1 MGNKEIEF
9 TQKDTMKIQLALDL
23 IELED
28 AKRLVAELGDLIDI
42 IEIGTPMII
51 RYGTEPVTEIRRVCS
66 QKKVLA
72 DLKIMDAGAHEAC
85 IGFEAG
91 ADIVTVLA
99 VADDTTIG
107 AVVDQGRACDK
118 EVMADLI
125 ASANPAQRAVELD
138 GMGVDYVCV
147 HTGTDVQ
154 ATGKDPLEELRMVQP
169 VLRHARMAVAGGI
182 KPMIME
188 SLMPFEPDIII
199 VGGFIASHENPRQA
213 ALQLRKNMV

>member
-1 MGNKEIEF
+1 
-9 TQKDTMKIQLALDL
+9 MKIQLALDL

-28 AKRLVAELGDLIDI
+28 ARQLVVELGDLIDI

-51 RYGTEPVTEIRRVCS
+51 RYGTKSVAEIRRVCS
-66 QKKVLA
+66 KKKILA
-72 DLKIMDAGAHEAC
+72 DLKIMDAGAHEAR

-91 ADIVTVLA
+91 ADIIPVLA

-107 AVVDQGRACDK
+107 AVVNQGRACGK

-138 GMGVDYVCV
+138 GMGVDYICV

-188 SLMPFEPDIII
+188 SLMPFDPDIIV
-199 VGGFIASHENPRQA
+199 VGGFITSHENPKQA
-213 ALQLRKNMV
+213 ALQLHGNLV

>member
-1 MGNKEIEF
+1 
-9 TQKDTMKIQLALDL
+9 MKIQLALDL
-23 IELED
+23 IDLED
-28 AKRLVAELGDLIDI
+28 AKQLVVELGDLIDI

-51 RYGTEPVTEIRRVCS
+51 RYGTKSVSEIRRVCS
-66 QKKVLA
+66 KKKILA
-72 DLKIMDAGAHEAC
+72 DLKIMDAGADEAR

-91 ADIVTVLA
+91 ADIITVLA
-99 VADDTTIG
+99 VADDTTISA
-107 AVVDQGRACDK
+107 AVNQSRACGK

-125 ASANPAQRAVELD
+125 GSANPEQRAVELD
-138 GMGVDYVCV
+138 GMGVDYICV

-188 SLMPFEPDIII
+188 RLMPFEPDIVV
-199 VGGFIASHENPRQA
+199 VGGFITSHEKPKQA
-213 ALQLRKNMV
+213 ALQLHENLV